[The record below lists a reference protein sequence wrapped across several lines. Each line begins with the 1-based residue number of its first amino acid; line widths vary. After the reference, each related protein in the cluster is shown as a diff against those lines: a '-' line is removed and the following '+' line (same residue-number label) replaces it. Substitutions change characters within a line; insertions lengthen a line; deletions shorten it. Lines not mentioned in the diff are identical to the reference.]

1 MLEVTVPAVEMW
13 DDETGE
19 FVSSTE
25 FKEWHLQLEHSLISL
40 SKWEAKWH
48 KPFFSKKDK
57 TLAEIID
64 YIKCMTITENVPQ
77 EVYERI
83 SHDSKIIEDISNYI
97 NDPMTATTF
106 RKEPARK
113 GTNEM
118 ITSELIYYWMI
129 AQGIPAEFDRW
140 HINRLLTLIR
150 VCNAKNSPGKKMS
163 SSAVTRR
170 NEALNKAR
178 RAKYHSKG

>member
-1 MLEVTVPAVEMW
+1 MVERRLFRRSRVRIPFYFFYYLFSF
-13 DDETGE
+13 TR
-19 FVSSTE
+19 
-25 FKEWHLQLEHSLISL
+25 KEKS
-40 SKWEAKWH
+40 
-48 KPFFSKKDK
+48 
-57 TLAEIID
+57 
-64 YIKCMTITENVPQ
+64 
-77 EVYERI
+77 YERKNDTQEKLTKDPDDTRCDGNGI
-83 SHDSKIIEDISNYI
+83 YGIRNGESHTKSTVTY
-97 NDPMTATTF
+97 PGTF

-129 AQGIPAEFDRW
+129 AQGIPAEFERW

>member
-1 MLEVTVPAVEMW
+1 
-13 DDETGE
+13 
-19 FVSSTE
+19 
-25 FKEWHLQLEHSLISL
+25 
-40 SKWEAKWH
+40 
-48 KPFFSKKDK
+48 
-57 TLAEIID
+57 
-64 YIKCMTITENVPQ
+64 
-77 EVYERI
+77 
-83 SHDSKIIEDISNYI
+83 
-97 NDPMTATTF
+97 MTATTF

-113 GTNEM
+113 GTNET